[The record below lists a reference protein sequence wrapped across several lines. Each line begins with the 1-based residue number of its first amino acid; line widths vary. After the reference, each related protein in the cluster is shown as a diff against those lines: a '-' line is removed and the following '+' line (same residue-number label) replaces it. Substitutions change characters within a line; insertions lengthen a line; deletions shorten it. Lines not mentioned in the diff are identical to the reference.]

1 MFWDVLLTVLLAFHL
16 LAMNVASAAPLVT
29 PFLEARGSVT
39 GNDARL
45 GKWLSWFAV
54 YAFVVGILLGL
65 GVAGALWL
73 AGETAFWNTLPRF
86 AYKIK
91 WGVAEL
97 AFYLACMVPY
107 AMVWD
112 RAVRGGRIFKWL
124 HRTVAVLAATNL
136 LYHFP
141 VLFRVIV
148 LVANGR
154 SGKDGAND
162 IRAAEFR
169 ELGFTPE
176 VISFACHFALASV
189 AVVGVAL
196 MWRTVRMPANATDDS
211 LEPND
216 SDWQTRA
223 IQRGARI
230 TLFASSLQILVGI
243 WVAYSL
249 PRVSLN
255 KVVGQ
260 DMAATACLG
269 VSALLTFLLLQLLT
283 PLAFGEWKKS
293 AVVRCK
299 LLLMLIVVLMTHTL
313 RKTY

>member
-1 MFWDVLLTVLLAFHL
+1 MFWDVLLTVLLALHL
-16 LAMNVASAAPLVT
+16 LAMNIASAGPLVT
-29 PFLEARGSVT
+29 PFFEAKGSVVE
-39 GNDARL
+39 NDARL

-54 YAFVVGILLGL
+54 YAFVVGMLLGL
-65 GVAGALWL
+65 GVAGVLWL
-73 AGETAFWNTLPRF
+73 AGETTFFNALPRF

-97 AFYLACMVPY
+97 AFFLACMVPY
-107 AMVWD
+107 ALLWD
-112 RAVRGGRIFKWL
+112 RAIRGGRIFKWL
-124 HRTVAVLAATNL
+124 HRAVAVLAATNL

-154 SGKDGAND
+154 SGKDGTND

-169 ELGFTPE
+169 EFGFTPE

-189 AVVGVAL
+189 AVVGVAV
-196 MWRTVRMPANATDDS
+196 MWRAVRMRANTTDDS
-211 LEPND
+211 LAAND

-230 TLFASSLQILVGI
+230 TLFASALQILVGI

-255 KVVGQ
+255 KVLGQ